1 MTPSSRLERV
11 LWRWILFLR
20 LEQRMFWGDLVVVG
34 DWLVECPSN
43 GKFWRSRV
51 HPPRWVF
58 MFFAQRELAVN
69 PPADVILWRQRGVV
83 LPSWRDAWTPPADVI
98 LEPPNCR
105 ARWLGHFFLFYLF
118 IFFVM
123 LEPPSCRARWLGHFI
138 YLFISF
144 FLGGGVVPTRET

>member
-1 MTPSSRLERV
+1 
-11 LWRWILFLR
+11 
-20 LEQRMFWGDLVVVG
+20 
-34 DWLVECPSN
+34 
-43 GKFWRSRV
+43 
-51 HPPRWVF
+51 

-69 PPADVILWRQRGVV
+69 
-83 LPSWRDAWTPPADVI
+83 PPADVI

-138 YLFISF
+138 YLFIYF
-144 FLGGGVVPTRET
+144 FLGGGGSCSNAGDLINQQSIYFFHCLFFIGVVYNDIEQVN